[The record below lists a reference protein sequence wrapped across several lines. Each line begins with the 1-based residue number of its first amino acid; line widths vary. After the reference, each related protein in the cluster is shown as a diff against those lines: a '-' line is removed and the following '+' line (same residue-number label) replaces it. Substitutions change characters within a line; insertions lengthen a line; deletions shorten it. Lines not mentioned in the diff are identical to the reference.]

1 MRRLCQALL
10 LAAILSVPALAQST
24 ALAGIAHVAFRVT
37 DLEKSRD
44 FYRSLGFEQAFEFA
58 DGGETSVSYVKVND
72 RQFIE
77 LYQRKDQSQP
87 IGFTHICFEATD
99 LEALAKEYVV
109 RGLDA
114 STPRKARAGNLL
126 SGIHDPDGQLIEYTQ
141 YLPGSLHSADAGKHL
156 EENRVSRHLFRV
168 GMHASNLAAV
178 EAFYTDKL
186 AFERVSN
193 RARIILRLPGD
204 SSEEVELAESDAASP
219 GIFFE
224 VPDVQQASET
234 LLSRGLKVREA
245 NETVSVTD
253 PDGTIVTFAVKSPS
267 YRRKL

>member
-10 LAAILSVPALAQST
+10 LAVISSTPALAQST

-44 FYRSLGFEQAFEFA
+44 FYRTLGFEQAFEFA
-58 DGGETSVSYVKVND
+58 DAGKPSVSYVKVND

-77 LYQRKDQSQP
+77 LYQRKESQP
-87 IGFTHICFEATD
+87 IGFMHTCFEATD
-99 LEALAKEYVV
+99 LEALAKEYVA
-109 RGLDA
+109 RGLGA

-141 YLPGSLHSADAGKHL
+141 YLPGSLHSEDAGKHVG
-156 EENRVSRHLFRV
+156 ENRVSRHLLRV
-168 GMHASNLAAV
+168 QIRAKNSAAV
-178 EAFYTDKL
+178 EVFYTDKL
-186 AFERVSN
+186 AFERVSD

-204 SSEEVELAESDAASP
+204 SGEEIELAANDADNP
-219 GIFFE
+219 GIVFE
-224 VPDVQQASET
+224 VPDVQQASDA
-234 LLSRGLKVREA
+234 LRSRGLKVREE

-253 PDGTIVTFAVKSPS
+253 PDGTIITFAVKSPG

>member
-1 MRRLCQALL
+1 ML
-10 LAAILSVPALAQST
+10 LAVISSAPVLAQST
-24 ALAGIAHVAFRVT
+24 ALGGIAHVAFRVT

-44 FYRSLGFEQAFEFA
+44 FYRALGYEQAFEFA
-58 DGGETSVSYVKVND
+58 DGGKTSVSYVKVND

-87 IGFTHICFEATD
+87 IGFLHICFEATD
-99 LEALAKEYVV
+99 LETLARQYVA

-141 YLPGSLHSADAGKHL
+141 YLPGSLHSEDAGEHL
-156 EENRVSRHLFRV
+156 RGNRVSRHLLRV
-168 GMHASNLAAV
+168 EMHTRNLAAV

-186 AFERVSN
+186 AFERVSD
-193 RARIILRLPGD
+193 RARITLRLPGD
-204 SSEEVELAESDAASP
+204 SSEEIGLAASDTDNP
-219 GIFFE
+219 GIVFE
-224 VPDVQQASET
+224 VPDVQQASEA
-234 LLSRGLKVREA
+234 LRSRGLKVQEE

-253 PDGTIVTFAVKSPS
+253 PDDTIVTFASKNPG